1 MQYGAE
7 GFSHSESLRALHQE
21 QRKIFAHLIKQ
32 EQEYKGDN
40 SNVLPLVETSKMTA
54 LERTLIQQVDY
65 RGILDDAEDKDSA
78 LSVAYS
84 AFEKVDKKLD
94 EELYVAYG
102 LLAISFV
109 FACMEDYW
117 AQHELGLLWGS
128 AAGLGFI
135 SLRSFNNGT
144 RGAWKYLLT

>member
-1 MQYGAE
+1 
-7 GFSHSESLRALHQE
+7 
-21 QRKIFAHLIKQ
+21 
-32 EQEYKGDN
+32 
-40 SNVLPLVETSKMTA
+40 MTA
-54 LERTLIQQVDY
+54 LERTSPHGRVDY

-94 EELYVAYG
+94 RELYVAYG

-128 AAGLGFI
+128 AAGLGYLI
-135 SLRSFNNGT
+135 AKLQQRNPAE
-144 RGAWKYLLT
+144 RKYLNDVIREWEQEVSGT